1 MKGLQMRKLAA
12 MAVLVTSAVA
22 LAGCGNTFQ
31 RLATVGEPPPI
42 THVQNPTQAP
52 GYRPV
57 SLPMPAAVPYETNA
71 NSLWKS
77 GARQFFKD
85 QRAGKV
91 GDLVTVSIQIN
102 ESAKLSNTTTRQRTN
117 SDNASLG
124 SLFGFETKLNKIF
137 PDAVDPT
144 SLVDM
149 KSGTNNSG
157 SGTVDRGEKITL
169 KVAAVITQALP
180 NGNLVVVGRQELR
193 VNFEVRELQIAGVVR
208 PEDIT
213 SDNSISFEKIAEA
226 RVSYGG
232 RGHISDFQQ
241 PRVGQQVFDIIMP
254 F

>member
-1 MKGLQMRKLAA
+1 MKGMSMRKITA
-12 MAVLVTSAVA
+12 MAVLGVAAVA

-31 RLATVGEPPPI
+31 RLATVGEPPPM
-42 THVQNPTQAP
+42 THVQNPTQTP

-57 SLPMPAAVPYETNA
+57 SLPMPAPTPYETNA
-71 NSLWKS
+71 NSLWKA

-91 GDLVTVSIQIN
+91 GDLLTVTIEIN
-102 ESAKLSNTTTRQRTN
+102 ESAKLTNTTTRQRNN

-124 SLFGFETKLNKIF
+124 SLFGFESKLSTIF
-137 PDAVDPT
+137 PSAVDPS

-180 NGNLVVVGRQELR
+180 NGNLVLVGRQELR
-193 VNFEVRELQIAGVVR
+193 VNFEIRELQIAGIVR

-241 PRVGQQVFDIIMP
+241 PRLGQQVFDILMP